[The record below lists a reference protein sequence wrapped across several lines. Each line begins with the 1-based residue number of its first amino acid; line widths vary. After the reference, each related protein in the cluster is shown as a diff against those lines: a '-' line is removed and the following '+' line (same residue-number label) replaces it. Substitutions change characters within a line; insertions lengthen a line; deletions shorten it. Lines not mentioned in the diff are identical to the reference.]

1 MANHTFNTD
10 IACEVGLESAI
21 ILENIYFWCK
31 KNEAN
36 GKLVKGKPF
45 TFNTV
50 KAFGE
55 IFYYMTSS
63 TISRSLR
70 KLEETGFIESGV
82 FNAKAW
88 DRTKWYCVTQKTKE
102 YYEPKPIRRIED
114 SIVQNEEMQSTEN
127 EQCSFQKEEMECDK
141 TEDSNF
147 QKSKISITDIN
158 TNNKP
163 NINTDITT
171 SERAC
176 EENKNL
182 SNVGEI
188 QKYTYN
194 AIATHNAN
202 SEVSRKIPISNSLIS
217 FVQKEFRELL
227 EEHRDSLNEVKTA
240 IDHYILVSESDTWK
254 KFYGWRDFIKN
265 FNSYT
270 SEYFDIHKFVNEP
283 KQTTQKEVSAEYSE
297 SLTQEREDLAEKER
311 IQHLKD
317 IYDDF
322 TPIRKEFVK
331 ALFAMYQE
339 NGLYQACTQDRF
351 NLEFAEVADEL
362 SNVSSKVLKARFE
375 DYFKRSERIEP
386 LKAVVAQRL
395 INLEE

>member
-1 MANHTFNTD
+1 MSNQILSEKSWIVIRPFMVTKLNLSGNTL
-10 IACEVGLESAI
+10 ICYAAIYGVTVNKGSFHGSIKYLAAWCNSSEKNIIECLKKLTEAGLVRKI
-21 ILENIYFWCK
+21 KMPKGNIYI
-31 KNEAN
+31 AN
-36 GKLVKGKPF
+36 
-45 TFNTV
+45 
-50 KAFGE
+50 
-55 IFYYMTSS
+55 
-63 TISRSLR
+63 
-70 KLEETGFIESGV
+70 
-82 FNAKAW
+82 
-88 DRTKWYCVTQKTKE
+88 
-102 YYEPKPIRRIED
+102 
-114 SIVQNEEMQSTEN
+114 TE
-127 EQCSFQKEEMECDK
+127 KDY
-141 TEDSNF
+141 
-147 QKSKISITDIN
+147 TDIN
-158 TNNKP
+158 ENTSYEESSCGLISEESSPILEESSGEWVNKGKSIGEESSHNILDNTLDNNLV
-163 NINTDITT
+163 THT
-171 SERAC
+171 SERAS
-176 EENKNL
+176 EENKNNL
-182 SNVGEI
+182 QNVGEL

-194 AIATHNAN
+194 KIATHNAN
-202 SEVSRKIPISNSLIS
+202 SDVSRKIPISNSLIS

-240 IDHYILVSESDTWK
+240 IDNYILVSESDTWK
-254 KFYGWRDFIKN
+254 KFYGWRDFLKN

-270 SEYFDIHKFVNEP
+270 SEYFDIRKFVNEP

>member
-1 MANHTFNTD
+1 MNNCIIPKNSYIHIQPFMVTD
-10 IACEVGLESAI
+10 LNLSGNSLIIFAAIYGMSINKGSFHGSIKYLAAWCNSSEKSVIECLKKLTEAGLVKKI
-21 ILENIYFWCK
+21 KMPRGNIYI
-31 KNEAN
+31 A
-36 GKLVKGKPF
+36 
-45 TFNTV
+45 
-50 KAFGE
+50 
-55 IFYYMTSS
+55 
-63 TISRSLR
+63 
-70 KLEETGFIESGV
+70 
-82 FNAKAW
+82 
-88 DRTKWYCVTQKTKE
+88 
-102 YYEPKPIRRIED
+102 
-114 SIVQNEEMQSTEN
+114 
-127 EQCSFQKEEMECDK
+127 
-141 TEDSNF
+141 
-147 QKSKISITDIN
+147 N
-158 TNNKP
+158 TNNTYT
-163 NINTDITT
+163 NIDEKSSSNKSDSHEESSPILEESSVEWVNKGKSIGEESSYNILDNTLVNNLDTHT
-171 SERAC
+171 NECAC

-194 AIATHNAN
+194 AIATHNAK
-202 SEVSRKIPISNSLIS
+202 SDVSRKIPISNSLIS

-240 IDHYILVSESDTWK
+240 IDNYILVSESSTWK

-331 ALFAMYQE
+331 ALFSMYQE